1 MLSKDCITYEY
12 AAASTKTGINYFSN
26 FTRIRKEVHSGSEQY
41 SDGNNGKCAT
51 GVLMSYFGCDGK
63 HRFDTTNTLQFALY
77 ALKKSVFTL
86 VQ

>member
-1 MLSKDCITYEY
+1 MQQQVLKQELTISRILHEY
-12 AAASTKTGINYFSN
+12 GKK
-26 FTRIRKEVHSGSEQY
+26 FTQVREQY
-41 SDGNNGKCAT
+41 SDGNNGKCAI